1 MSRSYKKMPVVKDSS
16 CKGST
21 FKSGK
26 QIANRAVRKQKDIPN
41 GGSYKK
47 VYCSWNISDW
57 RFMKTE
63 ADLRREWD
71 SGDEY
76 LHRMYKTYEQARFAW
91 KKALSITME
100 RLTSILPR

>member
-63 ADLRREWD
+63 AEMRRQWD
-71 SGDEY
+71 SEDEY
-76 LHRMYKTYEQARFAW
+76 LHGTYKSYEQARFAW
-91 KKALSITME
+91 KKTYINK
-100 RLTSILPR
+100 